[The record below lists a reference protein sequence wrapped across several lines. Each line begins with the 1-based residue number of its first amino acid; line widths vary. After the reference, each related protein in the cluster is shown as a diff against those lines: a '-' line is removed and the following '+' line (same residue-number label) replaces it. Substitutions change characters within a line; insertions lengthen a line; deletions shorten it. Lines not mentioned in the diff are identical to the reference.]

1 MLFRSIC
8 VFPEEY
14 GKKILSIILRWLRNE
29 QVPPTTYTE
38 TALVVRENV
47 DEFLVRTRLP

>member
-1 MLFRSIC
+1 MNRPTF
-8 VFPEEY
+8 
-14 GKKILSIILRWLRNE
+14 ILRWLRNE

-47 DEFLVRTRLP
+47 DEFRVRTRLLY